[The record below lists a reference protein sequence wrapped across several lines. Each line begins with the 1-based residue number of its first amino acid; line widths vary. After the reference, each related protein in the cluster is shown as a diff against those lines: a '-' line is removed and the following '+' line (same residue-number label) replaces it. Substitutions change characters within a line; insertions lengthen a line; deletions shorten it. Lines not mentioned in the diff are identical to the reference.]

1 MVYNKTRKNGGI
13 LIENIASMCLL
24 IVNYRVQI
32 EKEKHMERKKKEV
45 KRKGKKM
52 RDI

>member
-24 IVNYRVQI
+24 IVNYRYRLRKKNTW
-32 EKEKHMERKKKEV
+32 KEK
-45 KRKGKKM
+45 KR
-52 RDI
+52 R